1 MNIIVTK
8 KSSNGLGVVFLNKKD
23 LKSENSQIL
32 TNNGFEGKNGQ
43 MVVTGGSLVV
53 GTEGIKTADDWRVLG
68 MKITQKLKAIK
79 VKSATIN
86 VPKNCSAFVEGLYLG
101 DYNFNTY
108 KSEKKKPTLK
118 TIYLNSKSN
127 ITKTVKKAVAGAQ
140 AQCSVRDLVNET
152 PENCNSITIEDDVRK
167 MFKGTDVSVKVY
179 DEKSLKKMGANG
191 ILSVNQA
198 SKYPVKIIRLQYTPK
213 TFKKHHVFVG
223 KFISYDT
230 GGSDLK
236 TGGHMKNMKTD
247 MAGGAIQ
254 IGMMEYVA
262 KYGSSKKI
270 TVYVCVAENML
281 NELAYKADDIIT
293 EMNGKTIMIINSDAE
308 GRMAL
313 ISGLG
318 LAQKENK
325 DISRLY
331 TTATLTGHQVMAFG
345 PHTAT
350 LVGFNEK
357 IKKEIVEAGENAGE
371 SFVSAPFNKY
381 MLNDVDG
388 DIADVNNL
396 GNTPTQG
403 CQKAGLF
410 LTKFVSKKN
419 HKIFTHVDVAGPSRA
434 DSNWGSNVTGA
445 TGFCVRSFI
454 NLIL

>member
-1 MNIIVTK
+1 MKVTINTPINSLSVHFFDK
-8 KSSNGLGVVFLNKKD
+8 KR
-23 LKSENSQIL
+23 LKSENTATL
-32 TNNGFEGKNGQ
+32 KNNGFEAKNAQ
-43 MVVTGGSLVV
+43 MVVDNQSLYV
-53 GTEGIKTADDWRVLG
+53 GTIGVKTSDDWRILG
-68 MKITQKLKAIK
+68 TKVTEKLKSMK
-79 VKSATIN
+79 VKSANII
-86 VPKNCSAFVEGLYLG
+86 VPKNCGAFVEGLVLG
-101 DYNFNTY
+101 DYSFDKY
-108 KSEKKKPTLK
+108 KSQKKKSTLK
-118 TIYLNSKSN
+118 TINLVATGIKQ
-127 ITKTVKKAVAGAQ
+127 TVTEAVARAE

-152 PENCNSITIEDDVRK
+152 PENCNSITIEDDVIK

-179 DEKSLKKMGANG
+179 GEKALKKMGANG

-198 SKYPVKIIRLQYTPK
+198 SKYPAKIIRLQYIPSNW
-213 TFKKHHVFVG
+213 KKHNVFVG

-236 TGGHMKNMKTD
+236 TDGHMKNMKTD

-254 IGMMEYVA
+254 IGMMQYVA
-262 KYGSSKKI
+262 KYGSSKKV
-270 TVYVCVAENML
+270 TVYVCIAENML

-357 IKKEIVEAGENAGE
+357 IKKEVVKAGKNAGE

-381 MLNDVDG
+381 MLHDVDG

-410 LTKFVSKKN
+410 LTKFISKKN
-419 HKIFTHVDVAGPSRA
+419 NNVFTHIDVAGPSRA
-434 DSNWGSNVTGA
+434 DSDWGSNVKGA
-445 TGFCVRSFI
+445 TGFGTRT
-454 NLIL
+454 LIQLVK